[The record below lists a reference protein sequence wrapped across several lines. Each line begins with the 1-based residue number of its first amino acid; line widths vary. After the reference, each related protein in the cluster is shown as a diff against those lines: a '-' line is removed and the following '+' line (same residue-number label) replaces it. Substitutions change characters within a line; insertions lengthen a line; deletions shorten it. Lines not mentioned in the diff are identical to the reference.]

1 MLSPIS
7 SMLWLLA
14 DYRWLVFHMFVSLE
28 SFDAVCE
35 QEDERE
41 YYENSDEEVDDDDED
56 YEEYEEDGSEHGVNK
71 GTDV

>member
-1 MLSPIS
+1 
-7 SMLWLLA
+7 
-14 DYRWLVFHMFVSLE
+14 MFVSLE